1 MHNVLCALR
10 DPCRNGTTHHSK
22 RLSIDKIEQL
32 VKMMSMSTHEAQK
45 LESLLTRHRHPKQQH
60 VRQLLRRQL
69 LGGELK
75 PGDPLPSEPTLAAS
89 LHVARGTLR
98 LALASLEQEGLIRR
112 VRGKGTFLCDIE
124 ESKAEDTIEV
134 FALIVPQTL
143 AGHYPAMLHG
153 FEGAASK
160 SNHRVIVSKTDNDVA
175 RQGNIILHLTEIQVA
190 GVAMV
195 QSNASPTPPFQIQA
209 LRRKGIPVVF
219 CHRPVDGISAPLVS
233 LPYES
238 VGAMAGEL
246 LAEQGHRRVAMFSAR
261 RDRTCEVF
269 LQGLRDVLHPV
280 GGDVPEEF
288 VYTGTT
294 TSTDVARQEDAICE
308 ALERMLSGPERP
320 TAIMTALDSLGEMVY
335 LLAGQMGL
343 NIPEDLSLVSFGGSD
358 RQGAIIRRLKSVTL
372 DGAEVG
378 RQAVRLLEEM
388 RDGTRPLD
396 NDEVIEMPLGLSD
409 GETLGPPAESTVE
422 TLALPTGGNSV

>member
-1 MHNVLCALR
+1 
-10 DPCRNGTTHHSK
+10 
-22 RLSIDKIEQL
+22 
-32 VKMMSMSTHEAQK
+32 MSTHETQR
-45 LESLLTRHRHPKQQH
+45 LETLPTKHRHPKQQH

-69 LGGELK
+69 LEGELK
-75 PGDPLPSEPTLAAS
+75 PGDPLPSEPTLAAT

-124 ESKAEDTIEV
+124 EDKTEDTIEV

-160 SNHRVIVSKTDNDVA
+160 NNHRVIVSKTDNDVA

-195 QSNASPTPPFQIQA
+195 QSNASPTPSFQIQA

-219 CHRPVDGISAPLVS
+219 CQRPVEGISAPLVA
-233 LPYES
+233 LPYGG
-238 VGAMAGEL
+238 VGRMAGEL
-246 LAEQGHRRVAMFSAR
+246 LAGQGHRRVALFSAR
-261 RDRTCEVF
+261 RDRTSEEF
-269 LQGLRDVLHPV
+269 LRGLRQVLQPL
-280 GGDVPEEF
+280 GGDVPEEL
-288 VYTGTT
+288 VYAGTA
-294 TSTDVARQEDAICE
+294 TSTDVGQQENAICE
-308 ALERMLSGPERP
+308 ALERMLSGPDRP

-372 DGAEVG
+372 DGAEIG
-378 RQAVRLLEEM
+378 SQAARLLYEM
-388 RDGTRPLD
+388 RDGSRPLD

-409 GETLGPPAESTVE
+409 GETVGPPSDRPRT
-422 TLALPTGGNSV
+422 S